1 MAAARKNMHPTPTSP
16 ALYGDR
22 KRVAIVTGGA
32 RGIGRAIALRLAKDG
47 LNVAINDLDAAALQ
61 KVKVELEQLGAKAI
75 TLVGDVTKEEVVE
88 KIVSD
93 TVKELGYVDVMV
105 RSLITQLW
113 DDEIVFL
120 ADWDRVSR

>member
-1 MAAARKNMHPTPTSP
+1 MARKNMHPTPIEP

-32 RGIGRAIALRLAKDG
+32 RGLGRAIALRLAKDG

-75 TLVGDVTKEEVVE
+75 ALVGDVTKEDVVE
-88 KIVSD
+88 KIVND

-105 RSLITQLW
+105 SNLTAEFGGGRINER
-113 DDEIVFL
+113 DDVF
-120 ADWDRVSR
+120 R

>member
-1 MAAARKNMHPTPTSP
+1 MAVRKSMHPTPTEP

-47 LNVAINDLDAAALQ
+47 LDVAINDLDATELL
-61 KVKVELEQLGAKAI
+61 KVKAELEGLGAKAI
-75 TLVGDVTKEEVVE
+75 TLVGDVTKEDVVE

-105 RSLITQLW
+105 RS
-113 DDEIVFL
+113 
-120 ADWDRVSR
+120 

>member
-1 MAAARKNMHPTPTSP
+1 MAARKNMHPTPTEP

-32 RGIGRAIALRLAKDG
+32 RGLGRAIALRLAKDG
-47 LNVAINDLDAAALQ
+47 LNVAINDLDGAELQ
-61 KVKVELEQLGAKAI
+61 KVKAELEQLGAKAI
-75 TLVGDVTKEEVVE
+75 ALVGDVTKEDVVE

-105 RSLITQLW
+105 SSLTAEDTNGRVYQLMTTCP
-113 DDEIVFL
+113 
-120 ADWDRVSR
+120 